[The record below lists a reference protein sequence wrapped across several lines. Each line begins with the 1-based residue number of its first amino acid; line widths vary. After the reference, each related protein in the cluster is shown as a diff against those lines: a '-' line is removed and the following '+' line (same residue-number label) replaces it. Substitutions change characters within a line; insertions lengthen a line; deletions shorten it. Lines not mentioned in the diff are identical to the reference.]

1 MERLVLDETL
11 NTSVHGSA
19 NNSERDFLSLSTHS
33 KQSTGGDGGRSHL
46 PAPEETL
53 LGLVKNRS
61 RDVLN
66 ISMHSA
72 RDGRSRAFDPF
83 RDQAP
88 PPTGLSTDSRLRL
101 RSALNLNLESGD
113 SGAPDHLSAS
123 NHSLRRDASWCSS
136 LDDSVHRQQQHATAD
151 EKQADKLGS
160 TATPPVTFSR
170 IASLY
175 FRRFLG
181 PPDWQPSPLLNPSLN
196 LTDSLRSFL
205 GSLLGILL
213 CASIHYSLTMQ
224 PPQAIPFVLGSN
236 GATAV
241 LIYGLPSLKASQPRA
256 VILGNLLSAIVGVA
270 IRMLIVE
277 VPGCGEC
284 QAIAAALAV
293 SASLLVMHA
302 TGTVHPPGGA
312 AALIAVTGEAY
323 TQLGFT
329 FVLVPV
335 LASSMVLVAVG
346 LVVNNAFALTGKE
359 AEEGRGGYPLA
370 WF

>member
-1 MERLVLDETL
+1 MERVLQVLDDIGA
-11 NTSVHGSA
+11 SVHGSA
-19 NNSERDFLSLSTHS
+19 NNSERDSLNISTHS
-33 KQSTGGDGGRSHL
+33 SN
-46 PAPEETL
+46 APFPKDSL
-53 LGLVKNRS
+53 SGLVIKKDRS

-66 ISMHSA
+66 KTVHSP
-72 RDGRSRAFDPF
+72 RVSAFDPF

-88 PPTGLSTDSRLRL
+88 PAGLSTDPRLRL
-101 RSALNLNLESGD
+101 RSALHLLNLESGD
-113 SGAPDHLSAS
+113 SGASDDLSAS
-123 NHSLRRDASWCSS
+123 NHSLRRNASWCSS
-136 LDDSVHRQQQHATAD
+136 LDDSVHRVERLAQLQQHAFPGKYTNGENPD
-151 EKQADKLGS
+151 EKHDK
-160 TATPPVTFSR
+160 PPPISFPLIV
-170 IASLY
+170 SLY

-196 LTDSLRSFL
+196 LTDTLRSFL

-270 IRMLIVE
+270 TRMLIVE
-277 VPGCGEC
+277 LPGCGKC

-293 SASLLVMHA
+293 SISLLLMHV

-335 LASSMVLVAVG
+335 LASSVALVAVG
-346 LVVNNAFALTGKE
+346 LVVNNAFALTDKG
-359 AEEGRGGYPLA
+359 ADEGRGGYPLA